1 MSIYEKPAKALMQDF
16 VRDEIKEGQTFAK
29 VDATRWFDRNY
40 PKIKSNT
47 VRIHVDVMA
56 VNSLSRKHHQN
67 IKPGSGHDLF
77 FKLGKNSYRLWDP
90 SNDPVPIYKGDLEA
104 EGRVRDA
111 EGFEDDHDEASVAD
125 GDTPSVE
132 FAYERDLKN
141 YLAKNLGTIEPGLR
155 VFEDEGL
162 SGIEYPAGGR
172 YIDILASDASDNF
185 VVIELKVSKGY
196 DRVVGQIL
204 RYMGWVERN
213 LADGKEVRGMIVAA
227 DISEDL
233 KLATSRVSGIS
244 LLEYEISFAVK
255 TVDMTE

>member
-16 VRDEIKEGQTFAK
+16 ARDEINDGQTFAK
-29 VDATRWFDRNY
+29 VDATRWFARNY

-56 VNSLSRKHHQN
+56 VNSLSRKHHQS

-77 FKLGKNSYRLWDP
+77 FKLGRNSYRLWDP
-90 SNDPVPIYKGDLEA
+90 SNDPGPIYKKDLEA
-104 EGRVRDA
+104 EEKARDE
-111 EGFEDDHDEASVAD
+111 EGFDYDHDEDSGA
-125 GDTPSVE
+125 GEEIPSVE

-172 YIDILASDASDNF
+172 YIDILASDANDNF

-204 RYMGWVERN
+204 RYMGWIERN
-213 LADGKEVRGMIVAA
+213 LADGKEVRGIIVAA

-233 KLATSRVSGIS
+233 KLATSRVPGIS
-244 LLEYEISFAVK
+244 LLEYEISFVVK
-255 TVDMTE
+255 TVDLIE